1 MTTREIHEI
10 HEILELSRAEC
21 LDLLGRAHLGRLA
34 FLDSVGVFP
43 IVVPV
48 NYLVHDGSVVFRT
61 VPGAKLAAAVRGGDV
76 AFEVDQTDD
85 LAQTGWSV
93 LVRGKAEELVDPE
106 ELAELEDRHP
116 QPLGSGTRRHY
127 VRVEVNL
134 VTGRRVDLD
143 MAAGPWW
150 DATT

>member
-1 MTTREIHEI
+1 MTHEA
-10 HEILELSRAEC
+10 HETKGIQELSRAEC
-21 LDLLGRAHLGRLA
+21 LDLLGRSHLGRLA

-43 IVVPV
+43 VIVPV
-48 NYLVHDGSVVFRT
+48 NYLVHDGCVVFRT

-93 LVRGKAEELVDPE
+93 LVRGRAEELVDPD
-106 ELAELEDRHP
+106 ELAELDHRLQLP
-116 QPLGSGTRRHY
+116 GTHTGRHY
-127 VRVEVNL
+127 VRVAVNL

-143 MAAGPWW
+143 MTPGPWW
-150 DATT
+150 DPTT